1 MDMKLI
7 VGTTLVLVVCAV
19 LIYFRI
25 RNARKK

>member
-7 VGTTLVLVVCAV
+7 VGSALVLVVCAI